1 MAARTPRDE
10 AKRDLVLQLLRSG
23 STREHAARYVGIDPS
38 TLRRW
43 VSGDARFRHACDEA
57 EATLLVRAIATVSDA
72 AFGRPAQHDDAGR
85 VIRAEIKSNAEYA
98 MWILERKDPLNY
110 GRRVSFDIRATVE
123 RYAAEHGFAADEVI
137 SEIERLYA
145 ENAENYRRS

>member
-23 STREHAARYVGIDPS
+23 STREHAARYIGVDPT
-38 TLRRW
+38 TLWRWMQRDAGFRR
-43 VSGDARFRHACDEA
+43 ACEEA

-72 AFGRPAQHDDAGR
+72 AFGRPAQYDDAGR

-110 GRRVSFDIRATVE
+110 GRRVTFDIRATVE
-123 RYAAEHGFAADEVI
+123 KYAAEHGFDADEVI
-137 SEIERLYA
+137 GEIERLYA
-145 ENAENYRRS
+145 ENAENYRRT